1 MSVGTKNRFA
11 IVTVAEGTY
20 GIAAATL
27 TSSNGKSW
35 PVRMDRPVINVE
47 TAADEDTLTSVYE
60 AGLNSIV
67 TKQTMSATVEMDA
80 RLDALALMGKFA
92 LGNLSTGAAVGG
104 VYPHTITVGTADA
117 PSMTAFFQDA
127 FVSNVSTKAHEYR
140 GVKVQRLTVRGDAGG
155 KVTMSAELMGSGLH
169 TLDQTVTAVPAVS
182 TEGILGFSRI
192 STFTIGGVNL
202 RSQLKSFEFVFENV
216 FDDTAEMVAGAKTLP
231 SMERIGF
238 NISGSITLKAD
249 GASSATDR
257 INDILGNNVDQSIE
271 RAIVLTI
278 DGVTTNHNVQ
288 FNIYKAFF
296 DNTAITGQRAKLEK
310 PLGFKGFYSTSD
322 SKACQILVNNATA
335 SYAS

>member
-11 IVTVAEGTY
+11 LVTIAEGTF

-27 TSSNGKSW
+27 TASNGKSW

-60 AGLNSIV
+60 SGLNSIV
-67 TKQTMSATVEMDA
+67 TKQTMSASVEMDA
-80 RLDALALMGKFA
+80 RLDTIALMSKFG
-92 LGNLSTGAAVGG
+92 LGILTTSGTGP
-104 VYPHTITVGTADA
+104 YTHTATVGTADL
-117 PSMTAFFQDA
+117 PSMTCFFQDA
-127 FVSNVSTKAHEYR
+127 FVSNTSTKAHEYR
-140 GVKVQRLTVRGDAGG
+140 GVKAQRLTVRGDAGG
-155 KVTMSAELMGSGLH
+155 KITMSAELMGSGLH
-169 TLDQTVTAVPAVS
+169 TLDQTITALPAIS

-192 STFTIGGVNL
+192 SAFTIGGVNL
-202 RSQLKSFEFVFENV
+202 KSQLKSFELVFENV
-216 FDDTAEMVAGAKTLP
+216 FDDAGEMIAGSKTLP
-231 SMERIGF
+231 AIERTGF

-249 GASSATDR
+249 NAASATDR
-257 INDILGNNVDQSIE
+257 INDILGNNVDQSVE
-271 RAIVLTI
+271 RAIVLTV
-278 DGVTTNHNVQ
+278 DGVTAGHSVT

-322 SKACQILVNNATA
+322 SKACQIAVINATA

>member
-11 IVTVAEGTY
+11 LVTAAEGTF
-20 GIAAATL
+20 GTAAATL
-27 TSSNGKSW
+27 TSANGKSY

-67 TKQTMSATVEMDA
+67 TKQTMSASVEMDA
-80 RLDALALMGKFA
+80 RLDAIALMGKFA
-92 LGNLSTGAAVGG
+92 LGVLNTTVGTPN
-104 VYPHTITVGTADA
+104 VHTITVGTADL
-117 PSMTAFFQDA
+117 PSMTCFFQDA
-127 FVSNVSTKAHEYR
+127 FVSNTSTKAHEYR
-140 GVKVQRLTVRGDAGG
+140 GVKVQRMTIRGDAGG
-155 KVTMSAELMGSGLH
+155 KITMSCELMGSGLH
-169 TLDQTVTAVPAVS
+169 TLDQTITALPAIS

-192 STFTIGGVNL
+192 SAFTIGGVDL
-202 RSQLKSFEFVFENV
+202 KSQLKSFELVFENV
-216 FDDTAEMVAGAKTLP
+216 FDDAAEMIAGSKTLP
-231 SMERIGF
+231 SIERTGF

-249 GASSATDR
+249 NAASATDR

-278 DGVTTNHNVQ
+278 DGVTATHSVT

-322 SKACQILVNNATA
+322 SKACQIVVSNATA